1 MLIVLVLF
9 LQHYDGLAI
18 VTVCYL
24 SVVCTTPTKDG
35 RRVRALSRPCFNAP
49 IGPRLN
55 NTTLIGYPPPLCF
68 NTETGQSFVVKIIPN
83 PYD

>member
-1 MLIVLVLF
+1 MF
-9 LQHYDGLAI
+9 LQHYAGLAI

-55 NTTLIGYPPPLCF
+55 NTTLIGYPLPPLL
-68 NTETGQSFVVKIIPN
+68 
-83 PYD
+83 